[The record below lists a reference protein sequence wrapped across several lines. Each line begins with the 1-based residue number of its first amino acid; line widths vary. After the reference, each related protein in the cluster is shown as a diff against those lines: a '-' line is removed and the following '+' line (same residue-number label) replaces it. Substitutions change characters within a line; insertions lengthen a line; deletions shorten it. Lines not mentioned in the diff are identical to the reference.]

1 MIRLAVLAC
10 LALAACS
17 HGPLLEQDVLK
28 RVHDGMTRAEVEEAV
43 GVRSYRQA
51 AYANGTSSW
60 TYKYK
65 DANISK
71 LLHLTFGPDGRVSRI
86 ETEWDPDVYSKKH

>member
-1 MIRLAVLAC
+1 MKRWVLLAC
-10 LALAACS
+10 VALTACAA
-17 HGPLLEQDVLK
+17 GPRRDQEVLK
-28 RVHDGMTRAEVEEAV
+28 RVHDGMTHAEVQEAV
-43 GVRSYRQA
+43 GPSYGRA

-71 LLHLTFGPDGRVSRI
+71 LLHVIFGPDGRVARI
-86 ETEWDPDVYSKKH
+86 ETEWDPDVYSKKW